1 MPSVDD
7 ETLTRHIRTL
17 LQDID
22 WTDLGAVQISAKR
35 LSVTPDQG
43 VGITV
48 YGSTDDPQLLTRR
61 VQFWCRGKPDDP
73 FGPDRLAHRL
83 YEHLHWRHHDSLI
96 ARARRLS
103 TAQLGLDGNGRDER
117 TDNYEIIL
125 TP

>member
-7 ETLTRHIRTL
+7 ETLTRHLRAL
-17 LQDID
+17 LQGID
-22 WTDLGAVQISAKR
+22 WTDLGAVQIAAKR
-35 LSVTPDQG
+35 LSATPDQG

-48 YGSTDDPQLLTRR
+48 YATTDDPDVLTRR
-61 VQFWCRGKPDDP
+61 VQFWSRGQPNDT
-73 FGPDRLAHRL
+73 FGPDRIAQLI
-83 YEHLHWRHHDSLI
+83 YERLHWRHHDTLI

-103 TAQLGLDGNGRDER
+103 IAQLGLDGNGRDER